1 MAIKSPDLIAAVI
14 RLPERLIFI
23 ASVYVE
29 GGDSLALYNACG
41 YLRRAITIVRRD
53 IGAVVNIM
61 IIGDFN
67 RHDQL

>member
-1 MAIKSPDLIAAVI
+1 MAIKSLDLTVAVI

-23 ASVYVE
+23 ASVSIE
-29 GGDSLALYNACG
+29 GRDSLALYNAYS
-41 YLRRAITIVRRD
+41 YLRKAIAIVQQD

-67 RHDQL
+67 RYNQL

>member
-1 MAIKSPDLIAAVI
+1 VAIKSPDLIVAVI

-23 ASVYVE
+23 VSVYAE
-29 GGDSLALYNACG
+29 GGDSLALDNTCSH
-41 YLRRAITIVRRD
+41 LRRAIAIVRRD